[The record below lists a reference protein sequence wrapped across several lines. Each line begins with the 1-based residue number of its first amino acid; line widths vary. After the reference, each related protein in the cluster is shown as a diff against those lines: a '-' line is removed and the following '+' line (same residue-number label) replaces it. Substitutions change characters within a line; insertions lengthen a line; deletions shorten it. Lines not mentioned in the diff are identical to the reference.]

1 MKKVIISL
9 ALVPLFLAGCSTTNE
24 VSSVSGVR
32 DKLADTNWAC
42 DGWEEYEPGIAAT
55 CGLPYGQGTAWVRVT
70 DNPEMFSA
78 VSFDEHLDMEAT
90 VIGDNWVYQ
99 CRAPLGASDCEYLA
113 GLLDGELIKRGHW
126 SN

>member
-1 MKKVIISL
+1 MKKAISL
-9 ALVPLFLAGCSTTNE
+9 TLAALLLTGCSSSNE
-24 VSSVSGVR
+24 IQEISDIQDR
-32 DKLADTNWAC
+32 LASTSWAC
-42 DGWEEYEPGIAAT
+42 EDWEEYEPGVAAT
-55 CGLPYGQGTAWVRVT
+55 CGLPHNQGAVWVRMT
-70 DNPEMFSA
+70 DAPEMFSA